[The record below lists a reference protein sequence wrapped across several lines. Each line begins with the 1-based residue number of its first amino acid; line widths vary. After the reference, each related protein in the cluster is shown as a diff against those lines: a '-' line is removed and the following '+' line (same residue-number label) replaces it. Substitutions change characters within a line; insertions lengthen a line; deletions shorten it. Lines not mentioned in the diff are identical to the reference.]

1 MSMKL
6 LHTKEFAMACLY
18 AAKGGATGH
27 RMKFSARNIA
37 KARDL
42 TATICAHQFQV
53 WTYDVI

>member
-1 MSMKL
+1 
-6 LHTKEFAMACLY
+6 MACLY

>member
-1 MSMKL
+1 
-6 LHTKEFAMACLY
+6 MASLY

-27 RMKFSARNIA
+27 RMKCSVRNVA

-53 WTYDVI
+53 WTYNVI